1 MRVIFTCGGTG
12 GHINPAI
19 ACLLYTS
26 TVESEAAKLGM
37 HKPNSKQSIELNLS
51 GQDKAEIM
59 TTEKENILQTA
70 WKAITGT
77 AKKMIEYFR

>member
-1 MRVIFTCGGTG
+1 
-12 GHINPAI
+12 
-19 ACLLYTS
+19 
-26 TVESEAAKLGM
+26 M

-59 TTEKENILQTA
+59 TTEKKTSATA